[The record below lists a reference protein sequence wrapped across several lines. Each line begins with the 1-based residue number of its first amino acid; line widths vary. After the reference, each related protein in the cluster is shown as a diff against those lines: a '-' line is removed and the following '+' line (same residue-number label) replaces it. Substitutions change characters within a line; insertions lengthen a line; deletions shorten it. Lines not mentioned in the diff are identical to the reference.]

1 MPRKC
6 FEFMA
11 NELPDAIE
19 SEEQLDTILTQPDEA
34 ILESVRGLESPL
46 VLLGAGGKMGPT
58 LAVLAKR
65 ASEATGKPLRVIAA
79 SRFRN
84 ADARNWL
91 EQRGVET
98 LSVDLLNRADVDR
111 LPDTRNLLYLVGM
124 KFGTSVDPVPTWVT
138 NTIAPMHVSERYRQC
153 RIVALSTGNVY
164 PNVSVSTGG
173 CREDHALTPGGE
185 YANAAIARE
194 RLFQYY
200 SRSDTQANPTALL
213 RLNYAHD
220 LRYGVLTDIATKVWK
235 EEPVSL
241 DVGYFNAIW
250 QGDANAMCLHAFR
263 HCESPSQAINLT
275 SPDIYSVREVAEQF
289 GKMFGRVP
297 SFTGTEQSVALLS
310 NTDRMLE
317 KLGSPSVTLEKM
329 MRWIG
334 HWIQTGGRLLNKPT
348 HFETRDGKY

>member
-1 MPRKC
+1 MPLSLHEC
-6 FEFMA
+6 MA
-11 NELPDAIE
+11 NDTPNLIE
-19 SEEQLDTILTQPDEA
+19 SEEQLDAILTHPDEA
-34 ILESVRGLESPL
+34 VRESIRGLESPL

-65 ASEATGKPLRVIAA
+65 ASEAIGKSLQVIAA

-98 LSVDLLNRADVDR
+98 LSVDLLNRADVER

-138 NTIAPMHVSERYRQC
+138 NTIAPMHVSERYRHC
-153 RIVALSTGNVY
+153 KVVALSTGNVY
-164 PNVSVSTGG
+164 PNVAYSTGG
-173 CREDHALTPGGE
+173 CREDHALTPIGE

-194 RLFQYY
+194 RLFRYY
-200 SRSDTQANPTALL
+200 SRGDTQANPTILL

-220 LRYGVLTDIATKVWK
+220 LRYGVLTDIATKVWNG
-235 EEPVSL
+235 EPVSL

-263 HCESPSQAINLT
+263 HCESPSQAVNLT

-289 GKMFGRVP
+289 GKLFGRAP
-297 SFTGTEQSVALLS
+297 SFTGSEQSVALLS
-310 NTDRMLE
+310 NTDRMVE
-317 KLGSPSVTLEKM
+317 KLGSPSVNLETM

-334 HWIQTGGRLLNKPT
+334 HWIRKGGRLLNKPT

>member
-1 MPRKC
+1 
-6 FEFMA
+6 MA
-11 NELPDAIE
+11 IDLPDAIE

-138 NTIAPMHVSERYRQC
+138 NTIAPMHISERYHHC

-173 CREDHALTPGGE
+173 CREDHALTPIGE

-220 LRYGVLTDIATKVWK
+220 LRYGVLTDIATKVWR

>member
-1 MPRKC
+1 MPLVCNR
-6 FEFMA
+6 FMA
-11 NELPDAIE
+11 NDLPDLVE
-19 SEEQLDTILTQPDEA
+19 SEDQLDSILSHPDEA
-34 ILESVRGLESPL
+34 VRESVRGLESPL

-65 ASEATGKPLRVIAA
+65 ASEAIGKPLRVIAA

-98 LSVDLLNRADVDR
+98 LSVDLLDRADVGR
-111 LPDTRNLLYLVGM
+111 LPDTSNLLYLVGM

-138 NTIAPMHVSERYRQC
+138 NTIAPMHVSERYRRC
-153 RIVALSTGNVY
+153 KIVALSTGNVY
-164 PNVSVSTGG
+164 PNVAYSTGG
-173 CREDHALTPGGE
+173 CREDHPLTPIGE

-200 SRSDTQANPTALL
+200 SREETQSNPTILL

-235 EEPVSL
+235 GEPVSL
-241 DVGYFNAIW
+241 EVGYFNAIW

-263 HCESPSQAINLT
+263 HCESPSQAVNLT
-275 SPDIYSVREVAEQF
+275 SPDIYAVRTVAEQF
-289 GKMFGRVP
+289 GRLFGRVP
-297 SFTGTEQSVALLS
+297 SFTGSEQSVALLS
-310 NTDRMLE
+310 NTDRMVE
-317 KLGSPSVTLEKM
+317 KLGSPSVTLETM

-334 HWIQTGGRLLNKPT
+334 HWIQKGGRLLNKPT